1 LARYLPTHSIRHF
14 DSIAIRLASPEKI
27 KDWAKNPNPNSF
39 TTGEVKKPETINYR
53 TFRPE
58 RDGLFCEAI
67 FGPTKDWECSCGK
80 YKRIKYKGVVCER
93 CGVEVTLSKVRR
105 ERMGYVQLATPV
117 SHIWFFKSVPSHL
130 GLLLDLS
137 LKELERVLYYEAYL
151 VLDPGDSP
159 LEFKDRLTEEQ
170 YQALLERGYHF
181 RAETGA
187 SAVKEILDSIDL
199 SQESALMEQE
209 LSITNSKQKAKKIRK
224 RLGLVRGLQKTENH
238 PSWMVLDV
246 IPVMPP
252 ELRPLVALDGGRF
265 ATSDLNDLY
274 RRVINRNNRLKR
286 LVELK
291 APEVIIRNEKRM
303 LQEAVDALIE
313 NGKHG
318 RVVKGPGNRPLKSLS
333 DMLKGK
339 PGRFRQN
346 LLGKRVDYS
355 GRSVIVVGPE
365 LKLHQCG
372 LPKKMA
378 LELFKPFIIRKLQ
391 ERNYATTIKSA
402 KRMTERLDEEVWEV
416 LEEVIQE
423 HPVLLNRAPTLH
435 RLGIQAFQP
444 HLVEGEAI
452 RIHPL
457 VCSAFNADFD
467 GDQMAVHVPLSPEA
481 QVEAQFLMASHRNIL
496 KPAHGNPIAVP
507 DLDMVLGC
515 NYLTKRVSA
524 ETVRGFGVGG
534 HTLTAGEEG
543 GRERVLRFASPA
555 EVVYAYDAGH
565 VKVHDLVDVRVSH
578 EGGSAIV
585 RTTPGRVLFN
595 EALPPD
601 LMPAR
606 TPRHSYPEEYGSS
619 GLEIDD
625 EDLITIGDEDVQQDR
640 MRTLEDTDVTKP
652 EMLFDCVDIST
663 KSAPR
668 AVRLPFVNRELK
680 TRGLEALVAE
690 CFRVLGNRRSVE
702 LLNDLQNIGFRYAT
716 TSGLSLAITDFAYP
730 SERGNLKAAAEKE
743 VEGIR
748 AEYQAGRISDG
759 EQYNR
764 IVAVW
769 ARLTEDVQKSLF
781 DTLGRGTADQR
792 QAALPAG
799 GTPDNGGALPAVAD
813 GVDPDSEEHYAA
825 GFNPVHIMADSGAR
839 ARYDQMRQI
848 AGMRGLMAK
857 PDGSIIERPIF
868 TSLREGLSVLEY
880 FISTHGARKGLA
892 DTAIKTASS
901 GYLTRKLV
909 DVSQDVIVTTDDCGT
924 LDGVT
929 KTEMEADEEGSR
941 LSTLLVGRVT
951 TQSIVNPATNEE
963 LVPPNTVIDVE
974 MADRLNG
981 VELLEVTVRSPL
993 TCETIWGVCQ
1003 MCYGMDLT
1011 NHRLVDIGEA
1021 IGIIAAQSIGEPGT
1035 QLTMRTFHTG
1045 GTASTAAE
1053 SSLIHARAREGKV
1066 VYHNLEPTTRDNGD
1080 VMALRN
1086 GAMSIE
1092 GPDGR
1097 ERERRRVPAGSTI
1110 LVTEGQSVVRDDELF
1125 TGAADH
1131 VPILT
1136 KVKGV
1141 LRFEDVI
1148 PGVTLEE
1155 LVDDVTGQRE
1165 RVITEYRENMPRA
1178 EILTAADGEVIE
1190 AYMLPA
1196 GARLSVNAGAE
1207 VLPGD
1212 TLARMPRQ
1220 AAKTSDIVT
1229 GLPRVTE
1236 LFEARKPKD
1245 HATISEITGEIS
1257 FQGMSR
1263 GMQVVRVTP
1272 QDAPDNY
1279 REYKIPLGKFIVV
1292 QEGDSLEVGDPLT
1305 DGSLNPHDILDVKG
1319 KDEVQRY
1326 IVKEIKAVYRRQ
1338 GERINDKHCEVIIRQ
1353 MMKKVRVTDAGDT
1366 DFLEGDEIPLTS
1378 FRRENTRVATHPT
1391 VHVAE
1396 VALESADEYVGGE
1409 VGETIE
1415 IDGEVAI
1422 EEGGVLTGELLDKL
1436 RTAGLET
1443 LHMVFESDS
1452 SPAEAAP
1459 LLQGITKAA
1468 LSTESFISAASFQQT
1483 TNVLTKAAAMGK
1495 RDTLRGLKE
1504 NVIMGRLI
1512 PAGTGLSQHHRVT
1525 VAPRPP
1531 LPVGEEALPPGDDPA
1546 LEASA
1551 DD

>member
-1 LARYLPTHSIRHF
+1 
-14 DSIAIRLASPEKI
+14 
-27 KDWAKNPNPNSF
+27 
-39 TTGEVKKPETINYR
+39 
-53 TFRPE
+53 
-58 RDGLFCEAI
+58 
-67 FGPTKDWECSCGK
+67 
-80 YKRIKYKGVVCER
+80 
-93 CGVEVTLSKVRR
+93 
-105 ERMGYVQLATPV
+105 
-117 SHIWFFKSVPSHL
+117 
-130 GLLLDLS
+130 
-137 LKELERVLYYEAYL
+137 
-151 VLDPGDSP
+151 
-159 LEFKDRLTEEQ
+159 
-170 YQALLERGYHF
+170 
-181 RAETGA
+181 
-187 SAVKEILDSIDL
+187 
-199 SQESALMEQE
+199 
-209 LSITNSKQKAKKIRK
+209 
-224 RLGLVRGLQKTENH
+224 H

-402 KRMTERLDEEVWEV
+402 KRMTERLDEQVWEV

-467 GDQMAVHVPLSPEA
+467 GDQMAVHVPLSAEA
-481 QVEAQFLMASHRNIL
+481 QIEAQFLMASIRNIL

-515 NYLTKRVSA
+515 NYLTKEVDA
-524 ETVRGFGVGG
+524 EIARTSSLGG
-534 HTLTAGEEG
+534 HLLPDGEQT
-543 GRERVLRFASPA
+543 GRETPLRFSSPDDA
-555 EVVYAYDAGH
+555 VYAYEAGH
-565 VKVHDLVDVRVSH
+565 IQVHEVIDVRVSH
-578 EGGSAIV
+578 GGVSGIL

-595 EALPPD
+595 QTLPKELMHDCEDINGEAL
-601 LMPAR
+601 
-606 TPRHSYPEEYGSS
+606 
-619 GLEIDD
+619 
-625 EDLITIGDEDVQQDR
+625 
-640 MRTLEDTDVTKP
+640 
-652 EMLFDCVDIST
+652 
-663 KSAPR
+663 
-668 AVRLPFVNRELK
+668 RLPYVNRELK
-680 TRGLEALVAE
+680 TKGLEDLVAE
-690 CFRVLGNRRSVE
+690 CFRLLGNRRAVV
-702 LLNDLQNIGFRYAT
+702 LLNELQGIGFKYAT
-716 TSGLSLAITDFAYP
+716 LSGLSLAITDFAVP
-730 SERGNLKAAAEKE
+730 ADRDALRKAAEDKVNAIQ
-743 VEGIR
+743 GQ
-748 AEYQAGRISDG
+748 YLAGEISDG
-759 EQYNR
+759 ERYNR
-764 IVAVW
+764 IVAIW
-769 ARLTEDVQKSLF
+769 ARLTEQVQKSLF
-781 DTLGRGTADQR
+781 DTLGRATPAQVNAPALADGSDALPEATDEPAGTAVQEADS
-792 QAALPAG
+792 G
-799 GTPDNGGALPAVAD
+799 NGKVI
-813 GVDPDSEEHYAA
+813 EEQYAE

-924 LDGVT
+924 LDGIT

-941 LSTLLVGRVT
+941 LSVLLIGRVT
-951 TQSIVNPATNEE
+951 SQAIVDPTTGEE
-963 LVPPNTVIDVE
+963 LVPANTMIDV
-974 MADRLNG
+974 DTSRRLDD
-981 VELLEVTVRSPL
+981 VELLEVNVRSVL
-993 TCETIWGVCQ
+993 TCQTHWGVCQ

-1011 NHRLVDIGEA
+1011 SHRLVDVGEA

-1045 GTASTAAE
+1045 GTASAE
-1053 SSLIHARAREGKV
+1053 TGEESRVHARAREGKV
-1066 VYHNLEPTTRDNGD
+1066 IFHNLETTKRPNGE
-1080 VMALRN
+1080 VIALRN
-1086 GAMSIE
+1086 GTLSIE

-1097 ERERRRVPAGSTI
+1097 ERERRRVPAGASV
-1110 LVTEGQSVVRDDELF
+1110 LVEDGQDVVRDDELY
-1125 TGAADH
+1125 TWPADH

-1136 KVKGV
+1136 KVKGF
-1141 LRFEDVI
+1141 LRFSDVI

-1155 LVDDVTGQRE
+1155 LVDETTGQRE
-1165 RVITEYRENMPRA
+1165 RVITDYRDNMPTA
-1178 EILTAADGEVIE
+1178 DILTAPEGEIIE
-1190 AYMLPA
+1190 SYTLPA
-1196 GARLSVNAGAE
+1196 GARLSVNAGVE

-1245 HATISEITGEIS
+1245 HATISEITGNIS

-1263 GMQVVRVTP
+1263 GMQVIRVTP
-1272 QDAPDNY
+1272 RDAPDNY
-1279 REYKIPLGKFIVV
+1279 REYKIPLGKFIIV
-1292 QEGDSLEVGDPLT
+1292 QEGDHLEAGDPLT
-1305 DGSLNPHDILDVKG
+1305 DGSLNPHDILDVMG

-1366 DFLEGDEIPLTS
+1366 DFLEGDEIPLAA
-1378 FRRENTRVATHPT
+1378 FRRENHRLATHPT
-1391 VHVAE
+1391 AHIADVA
-1396 VALESADEYVGGE
+1396 VESADEYVGGE
-1409 VGETIE
+1409 LGAAVE
-1415 IDGEVAI
+1415 IDGEAVA
-1422 EEGGVLTGELLDKL
+1422 EEGAALSGELLEQLK
-1436 RTAGLET
+1436 TAGIET
-1443 LHMVFESDS
+1443 VQLVFESDG

-1459 LLQGITKAA
+1459 VLQGITKAS

-1512 PAGTGLSQHHRVT
+1512 PAGTGLAEHRRLT
-1525 VAPRPP
+1525 VEAHRP
-1531 LPVGEEALPPGDDPA
+1531 LATDAEALPPAEDLA
-1546 LEASA
+1546 LEAPA
-1551 DD
+1551 ED

>member
-1 LARYLPTHSIRHF
+1 MARYLPTHSVRHF

-170 YQALLERGYHF
+170 YQALLDRGYHF

-199 SQESALMEQE
+199 AQESALMEQE

-224 RLGLVRGLQKTENH
+224 RLGLVRGLQKTENQ

-515 NYLTKRVSA
+515 NYLTKDVDP
-524 ETVRGFGVGG
+524 ETAKAAGLGG
-534 HTLTAGEEG
+534 HMLPAGETS
-543 GRERVLRFASPA
+543 GRETPLQFASPEDA
-555 EVVYAYDAGH
+555 VYAYEAGH
-565 VKVHDLVDVRVSH
+565 VQVHEIVDVRVSH
-578 EGGSAIV
+578 AGASGIL

-595 EALPPD
+595 QTLPPE
-601 LMPAR
+601 L
-606 TPRHSYPEEYGSS
+606 
-619 GLEIDD
+619 
-625 EDLITIGDEDVQQDR
+625 
-640 MRTLEDTDVTKP
+640 
-652 EMLFDCVDIST
+652 LFDCEDINGD
-663 KSAPR
+663 P
-668 AVRLPFVNRELK
+668 VRLPFVNRELK
-680 TRGLEALVAE
+680 TRGLESLVAD
-690 CFRVLGNRRSVE
+690 CFRTLGNRRAVE
-702 LLNDLQNIGFRYAT
+702 LLNELQGIGFRYAT
-716 TSGLSLAITDFAYP
+716 ISGLSLAITDFAYP
-730 SERGNLKAAAEKE
+730 AERGNLKEAAEKE
-743 VEGIR
+743 VEDIR
-748 AEYQAGRISDG
+748 DLYQAGRISDG
-759 EQYNR
+759 ERYNR

-781 DTLGRGTADQR
+781 DTLSRGTASQT
-792 QAALPAG
+792 AALPEGATADSG
-799 GTPDNGGALPAVAD
+799 GGLPEVASGANG
-813 GVDPDSEEHYAA
+813 DSEEHYAE

-929 KTEMEADEEGSR
+929 KTEMEADEEGSP
-941 LSTLLVGRVT
+941 LSALLVGRVT
-951 TQSIVNPATNEE
+951 SQAIIDPATNEE
-963 LVPPNTVIDVE
+963 LVAPNTVIDVE
-974 MADRLNG
+974 TARRLDD

-1011 NHRLVDIGEA
+1011 NHRLVDVGEA

-1045 GTASTAAE
+1045 GTASAE
-1053 SSLIHARAREGKV
+1053 TGEASLIHARAREGTI
-1066 VYHNLEPTTRDNGD
+1066 VYHNLETTKRPNGE
-1080 VMALRN
+1080 VIALRN
-1086 GAMSIE
+1086 GTLSIE

-1110 LVTEGQSVVRDDELF
+1110 LVSEGQEVVRDDELF
-1125 TGAADH
+1125 TGVADH

-1141 LRFEDVI
+1141 VRFEDVI

-1165 RVITEYRENMPRA
+1165 RVITDYRENMPRA

-1190 AYMLPA
+1190 SYVLPA

-1292 QEGDSLEVGDPLT
+1292 QEGDYLEAGDPLT
-1305 DGSLNPHDILDVKG
+1305 DGSMNPHDILDVKG

-1415 IDGEVAI
+1415 IDGEVAV
-1422 EEGGVLTGELLDKL
+1422 EEGGVLSGELLDEL
-1436 RTAGLET
+1436 RNAGLET
-1443 LHMVFESDS
+1443 VHLVFEGDS

-1512 PAGTGLSQHHRVT
+1512 PAGTGLSEHHRVT
-1525 VAPRPP
+1525 VEAHRP
-1531 LPVGEEALPPGDDPA
+1531 LPVGEEALPPAEDPA

>member
-1 LARYLPTHSIRHF
+1 MARYLPTHSIRHF
-14 DSIAIRLASPEKI
+14 DAISIRLASPEKI

-151 VLDPGDSP
+151 VLDSGDSP

-170 YQALLERGYHF
+170 YQELLDRGYHF

-187 SAVKEILDSIDL
+187 AAVKEILDSIDL
-199 SQESALMEQE
+199 AQEAALMEAE
-209 LSITNSKQKAKKIRK
+209 LAATNSKQKAKKIRK
-224 RLGLVRGLQKTENH
+224 RLGLVRGLQKTENQ

-402 KRMTERLDEEVWEV
+402 KRMTERLDEQVWEV

-481 QVEAQFLMASHRNIL
+481 QVEAQFLMASIRNIL

-515 NYLTKRVSA
+515 NYLTKEVDAAISQ
-524 ETVRGFGVGG
+524 TTGLGG
-534 HTLTAGEEG
+534 HLLREGEDG
-543 GRERVLRFASPA
+543 GRETPLCFASPDDVA
-555 EVVYAYDAGH
+555 YAYEAGH
-565 VKVHDLVDVRVSH
+565 VQVHEIVDVRVSH
-578 EGGSAIV
+578 DGVSGILRS
-585 RTTPGRVLFN
+585 TPGRVLFN
-595 EALPPD
+595 ATLPPE
-601 LMPAR
+601 L
-606 TPRHSYPEEYGSS
+606 
-619 GLEIDD
+619 
-625 EDLITIGDEDVQQDR
+625 
-640 MRTLEDTDVTKP
+640 
-652 EMLFDCVDIST
+652 LFDCEDTSGNV
-663 KSAPR
+663 
-668 AVRLPFVNRELK
+668 VRLPYVNRELK
-680 TRGLEALVAE
+680 TRGLEDLVAD
-690 CFRVLGNRRSVE
+690 CFRTLGNRRAVE
-702 LLNDLQNIGFRYAT
+702 LLNELQGIGFRYAT
-716 TSGLSLAITDFAYP
+716 ISGLSLAITDFAVP
-730 SERGNLKAAAEKE
+730 ADRARLRSEAEAE
-743 VEGIR
+743 VETIR
-748 AEYQAGRISDG
+748 EQYLAGRISDG
-759 EQYNR
+759 ERYNR

-769 ARLTEDVQKSLF
+769 ARLTEDVQQSLF
-781 DTLGRGTADQR
+781 DTLGRSTAEQAPDALTAGSEAVQDAA
-792 QAALPAG
+792 AALPDVSTGA
-799 GTPDNGGALPAVAD
+799 NGDV
-813 GVDPDSEEHYAA
+813 EEQYAE

-929 KTEMEADEEGSR
+929 KTEMEADEEGAT
-941 LSTLLVGRVT
+941 LSSLLIGRVT
-951 TQSIVNPATNEE
+951 AQAIVDPTTGEE
-963 LVPPNTVIDVE
+963 LVAANEVIGVETARQLDDVE
-974 MADRLNG
+974 L
-981 VELLEVTVRSPL
+981 VEVTVRSPL

-1011 NHRLVDIGEA
+1011 NHRLVDVGEA

-1045 GTASTAAE
+1045 GAASAATGE
-1053 SSLIHARAREGKV
+1053 EARVHARAREGTV
-1066 VYHNLEPTTRDNGD
+1066 VYHNLETTGRPNGD
-1080 VMALRN
+1080 VLALRN
-1086 GAMSIE
+1086 GTLSIE

-1097 ERERRRVPAGSTI
+1097 ERERRRVPAGARV
-1110 LVTEGQSVVRDDELF
+1110 LVSEGQTVVRDDELF
-1125 TGAADH
+1125 TWSADH

-1141 LRFEDVI
+1141 VRFEDVI

-1155 LVDDVTGQRE
+1155 LVDETTGQRE
-1165 RVITEYRENMPRA
+1165 RVITDYRENMPRA
-1178 EILTAADGEVIE
+1178 EILTAEDGEVIE
-1190 AYMLPA
+1190 SYVLPA
-1196 GARLSVNAGAE
+1196 GARLSVNGGIE

-1245 HATISEITGEIS
+1245 SATISEITGAIS

-1292 QEGDSLEVGDPLT
+1292 QEGDYLEAGDPLT

-1366 DFLEGDEIPLTS
+1366 DFLEGDEIPLTA
-1378 FRRENTRVATHPT
+1378 FRRENSRLAAHPLA
-1391 VHVAE
+1391 HVAE
-1396 VALESADEYVGGE
+1396 VALETADEYVGGE
-1409 VGETIE
+1409 LGENIE
-1415 IDGEVAI
+1415 IDGEVVA
-1422 EEGGVLTGELLDKL
+1422 EEGGVLSGELLDQL
-1436 RTAGLET
+1436 RTAGVET
-1443 LHMVFESDS
+1443 IHLVFESDGS
-1452 SPAEAAP
+1452 SAEAAP

-1512 PAGTGLSQHHRVT
+1512 PAGTGLTEHRRLT
-1525 VAPRPP
+1525 VEAHRP
-1531 LPVGEEALPPGDDPA
+1531 LAAEEAGLPP
-1546 LEASA
+1546 A
-1551 DD
+1551 DDAALAAPAED